1 MIKLLTVDDEKGMTN
16 LLYDFFHN
24 RGFYISV
31 AHSGEEALKIVNSD
45 RPDIIFLDINMNGMN
60 GIEVLERVK
69 RIDKNIKV
77 IMITVHSEK
86 EMIAKAKEL
95 GADEYI
101 TKPFRVDYLEE
112 VVIKKVQELMLLE
125 PLQLR

>member
-1 MIKLLTVDDEKGMTN
+1 MIKLLAVDDEKGIAD
-16 LLYDFFHN
+16 LLYNFFHN
-24 RGFYISV
+24 RGFYVSV

-45 RPDIIFLDINMNGMN
+45 RPDIIFLDINMKGMN

-77 IMITVHSEK
+77 IMVTVHSEK

-101 TKPFRVDYLEE
+101 TKPFMISYLEE
-112 VVIKKVQELMLLE
+112 VVIKKIQELLKE
-125 PLQLR
+125 KK

>member
-1 MIKLLTVDDEKGMTN
+1 MIKLLTVDDEKGMTG
-16 LLYDFFHN
+16 LLYNFFHN

-45 RPDIIFLDINMNGMN
+45 RPDIIFLDISMKGMS

-69 RIDKNIKV
+69 RIDKTIKV
-77 IMITVHSEK
+77 IMVTVHNEK

-101 TKPFRVDYLEE
+101 TKPFMVSYLEE
-112 VVIKKVQELMLLE
+112 VVIKKIQELIKE
-125 PLQLR
+125 KA

>member
-1 MIKLLTVDDEKGMTN
+1 MIKLLTVDDEKGLTD
-16 LLYDFFHN
+16 LLYNFFHS
-24 RGFYISV
+24 RGFYVSV

-45 RPDIIFLDINMNGMN
+45 RPDIIFLDISMKGMS

-69 RIDKNIKV
+69 RIDENIKV
-77 IMITVHSEK
+77 IMVTVHSEK

-101 TKPFRVDYLEE
+101 TKPFMISYLEE
-112 VVIKKVQELMLLE
+112 VVIKKIQELMKE
-125 PLQLR
+125 KK